1 MIRELSVV
9 VVLCAAVGCS
19 SGSTE
24 PRSNG
29 SPPPTGSEVVSANVF
44 TGSWR
49 SVTPS
54 LEFVRLSVHSKSSE
68 QGALAALLTF
78 SGVAW
83 EGGGRIEGGA
93 FGANMAL
100 IHTTEPTRVLTARAR
115 DAGTLLGQLRSPT
128 GAPLELTFVRDD

>member
-1 MIRELSVV
+1 M
-9 VVLCAAVGCS
+9 
-19 SGSTE
+19 
-24 PRSNG
+24 
-29 SPPPTGSEVVSANVF
+29 SAF

-54 LEFVRLSVHSKSSE
+54 LDFVRLSVHSKSSE

-83 EGGGRIEGGA
+83 EGSGRIDGDA
-93 FGANMAL
+93 FVADMAL
-100 IHTTEPTRVLTARAR
+100 IHTANPTRVLVARAR
-115 DAGTLLGQLRSPT
+115 DAGTLVVQLRSPT

>member
-9 VVLCAAVGCS
+9 VALCAVVGCS

-29 SPPPTGSEVVSANVF
+29 TPPTNGSGVVAASAF

-49 SVTPS
+49 SVTRS
-54 LEFVRLSVHSKSSE
+54 LEFVRLSIESKSSE
-68 QGALAALLTF
+68 QGALAARLTF

-83 EGGGRIEGGA
+83 DGSGRIDGDA
-93 FGANMAL
+93 FVADMAL
-100 IHTTEPTRVLTARAR
+100 IHTTTPTRVLVARAR
-115 DAGTLLGQLRSPT
+115 DAGTLAVQLRSPT
-128 GAPLELTFVRDD
+128 GAPLDLTFVRE